1 MLGPKP
7 RLAAGALGRGAAVQA
22 SHSLEYDMI
31 KITDAQYIVLSS
43 ACSHEL
49 GLAVRPASLKPAQA
63 GKMAAILTEKGLAKE
78 IRAKVGV
85 PVWREDEQGRE
96 FAFKILK
103 AGRAVVA
110 LHEERS
116 AVKDAG
122 VARPAVQDG
131 AEAVVDANAVIHQT
145 NSAGSKG
152 AAIISL
158 MERDAGASMDDLIAA
173 TGWLPHTTRAA
184 LSRLR
189 KKGITIERSRAEQGG
204 ATVYRIM
211 RDATALAA

>member
-1 MLGPKP
+1 
-7 RLAAGALGRGAAVQA
+7 
-22 SHSLEYDMI
+22 
-31 KITDAQYIVLSS
+31 
-43 ACSHEL
+43 
-49 GLAVRPASLKPAQA
+49 
-63 GKMAAILTEKGLAKE
+63 LAKE

-85 PVWREDEQGRE
+85 PVWRDDEQGRE